1 MKNEH
6 ATQNG
11 AVTMETH
18 KQQSAGS
25 RQLTDEVISDFCAG
39 LNFIGTGQE
48 SCQGYRTVAGLRQY
62 GGKKYWTR
70 RERNELTLPCQ
81 PLLWGSVG
89 KSMMPAMPRSLQE
102 SHTSYRKSF

>member
-48 SCQGYRTVAGLRQY
+48 SCQGYRTVAGIGQYTKKINRTRQD
-62 GGKKYWTR
+62 
-70 RERNELTLPCQ
+70 RN
-81 PLLWGSVG
+81 
-89 KSMMPAMPRSLQE
+89 
-102 SHTSYRKSF
+102 